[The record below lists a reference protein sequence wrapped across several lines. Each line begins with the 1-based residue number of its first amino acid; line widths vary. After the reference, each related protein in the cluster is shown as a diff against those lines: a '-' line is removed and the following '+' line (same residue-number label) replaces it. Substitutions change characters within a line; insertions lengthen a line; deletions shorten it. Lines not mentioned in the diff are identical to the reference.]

1 MMLRL
6 LTVLGATV
14 AQADAAIPSV
24 TVGNVRVQALSPTLL
39 RVECVPTLSLRRALP
54 LALCWSCVSCLRS
67 LLLPGPVFRPL
78 VRGTERVVPLRRPK
92 GPKGFEDRTTFMA
105 VDRDSFAGTPITKK
119 GNKLSTATYDVEVTA
134 SAGGTPSIVVTSPA
148 GAVLYN
154 SSAEGGSSGT
164 PANCKGLSQQ
174 KCTQNSIV
182 GTCFWDK
189 DDQECESLDQTR
201 PNLLHWPSPLERKAY
216 ALVDYPRFFVP
227 EWDLMPAPKTVSADL
242 KDTNGFDFTNNVDG
256 DTYIF
261 LLGDDIASYTASR
274 GEFIQLAGPCPVL
287 PDYAFGSWFTWWH
300 PFTMEGGK
308 SNVTYW
314 QDNKLPLDVWA
325 LDMNWRNTSKDNLYP
340 GSGPGHPFPEV
351 GSQDHYYDHP
361 NSNLFPGDGP
371 YGSSFTE
378 WFDWLKSQKL
388 RTYFNDHPFPV
399 AGRGEGGLQTSPEE
413 VAFRWEGLTS
423 WMERGL
429 TYWWFD
435 HNWGFSIPPPF
446 VNISHTSGDWEGL
459 DNAAWGSYLYY
470 STATQYDK
478 VRASKG
484 DTYYE
489 KPMALTKFGLPDWR
503 PGMDPVMHQ
512 ESPAHHR
519 YPVWW
524 TGDGVPLQGA
534 VESTVDSGVHDFK
547 TYVHSD
553 CGGDY
558 HPSEGGDLLRW
569 TAHCAFSTIFRYHG
583 SDHRPWQYGDAVTD
597 TIRSYLNARYKLAPS
612 LIAAGQEAAKTGAPF
627 VARCDLMWP
636 EHAADGAKN
645 STQYIFLK
653 DTLVAP
659 IWDMSTNSTSRTVWI
674 PP

>member
-1 MMLRL
+1 M
-6 LTVLGATV
+6 V
-14 AQADAAIPSV
+14 
-24 TVGNVRVQALSPTLL
+24 
-39 RVECVPTLSLRRALP
+39 
-54 LALCWSCVSCLRS
+54 
-67 LLLPGPVFRPL
+67 
-78 VRGTERVVPLRRPK
+78 
-92 GPKGFEDRTTFMA
+92 
-105 VDRDSFAGTPITKK
+105 VDRDSFPGTAITKK
-119 GNKLSTATYDVEVTA
+119 GGKLSTATYDVEVTPA
-134 SAGGTPSIVVTSPA
+134 ADGTPIIVVTSPA

-154 SSAEGGSSGT
+154 STAEGGASGAT
-164 PANCKGLSQQ
+164 NCKGLSQE
-174 KCTQNSIV
+174 KCTHNSLV

-189 DDQECESLDQTR
+189 DDKQCESLDQTR
-201 PNLLHWPSPLERKAY
+201 PNLLHWPSPMEKKAY
-216 ALVDYPRFFVP
+216 ALVDFPRFFVP
-227 EWDLMPAPKTVSADL
+227 EWDLMPAPKSVAADL

-261 LLGDDIASYTASR
+261 LLGDDMTSYTASR
-274 GEFIQLAGPCPVL
+274 GEFITLAGPCPVL

-308 SNVTYW
+308 SNVTAW

-340 GSGPGHPFPEV
+340 GTGPGHPFPEV

-361 NSNLFPGDGP
+361 NSNLYPGDGP
-371 YGSSFTE
+371 YGSSFTD
-378 WFDWLKSQKL
+378 WFDWLKGQKL

-446 VNISHTSGDWEGL
+446 VNISHTSGDWDGL
-459 DNAAWGSYLYY
+459 DNAAWGSFLYY
-470 STATQYDK
+470 STAAQYDK
-478 VRASKG
+478 VREAKG
-484 DTYYE
+484 DKFYE

-558 HPSEGGDLLRW
+558 HPTEGGDLLRW

-597 TIRSYLNARYKLAPS
+597 TIRSYLTSRYKLAPS
-612 LIAAGQEAAKTGAPF
+612 LIAAGQEAAKTGTPF

-636 EHAADGAKN
+636 EHAADGARN
-645 STQYIFLK
+645 STQYVFLK

-659 IWDMSTNSTSRTVWI
+659 IWEMGTNSTSRTVWI
-674 PP
+674 PPGTHYHTAHALAPAIGWSQQHIPIEFAT